1 MSKSGTDMRVALSKV
16 RLLPVVV
23 LEEVAQAA
31 PLTDAL
37 LEGGLPIAEVTF
49 RTEAAAASIEAIASN
64 SPDMLIGAGT
74 VLTVQQVALA
84 HDAGAQFLVTPGF
97 NPQVV
102 EEAQRRGLPIVPG
115 VNNPTAVEAA
125 MSAGLDIL
133 KFFPAEASGGTAML
147 NALSGPYGN
156 VSFVPTGGIGLAN
169 VSEYLCLKNV
179 LACGG
184 SWMVD
189 PKLIKSGDF
198 QKITELTR
206 GAVVSVA
213 V

>member
-1 MSKSGTDMRVALSKV
+1 
-16 RLLPVVV
+16 
-23 LEEVAQAA
+23 
-31 PLTDAL
+31 
-37 LEGGLPIAEVTF
+37 
-49 RTEAAAASIEAIASN
+49 
-64 SPDMLIGAGT
+64 
-74 VLTVQQVALA
+74 
-84 HDAGAQFLVTPGF
+84 
-97 NPQVV
+97 
-102 EEAQRRGLPIVPG
+102 
-115 VNNPTAVEAA
+115 
-125 MSAGLDIL
+125 
-133 KFFPAEASGGTAML
+133 ML